1 MKETNRRNTV
11 GALIFSVFLTAMEGT
26 VVATAMPTIAGT
38 LGGVEYYS
46 WIFAAFM
53 ISSSVMIPLYGKLAD
68 TLGRKPVL
76 LGGLTLFVI
85 ASLLCGLAQS
95 LPMLVMFRVLQG
107 LGAGALQPLGLT
119 ITGDLFKVEERGRI
133 AAIFG
138 AVWAT
143 AGVTGPMIGS
153 LIVEHL
159 SWHWIF
165 FINLPLGLLAGGIL
179 WVNYHE
185 EVERRPANLDLTGAM
200 LLAGAVV
207 LALLGADRVG
217 RGGEIWFLVSA
228 FCVVGFLIQEKR
240 APEPVIARELF
251 HRPLILFT
259 NLSNVIVGA
268 VLFTMISFLPLHVE
282 GVLRMNPMMAGACL
296 LPMGVCWPISSSFT
310 GRLLKHFSLRTLA
323 VGGMAL
329 VVTATMV
336 IAATQVLEWNFW
348 FLPLG
353 MAFLGAGFGTFTTPL
368 LFAVQNSVEWNERGV
383 ATSLV
388 LFFRGVSGVV
398 AVGLLGAG
406 LAWLLRHSPG
416 MSVSVVEEMLGATHG
431 AHLPADVSHQ
441 AIRALHAS
449 LRHVFLFAFAAS
461 VVGFLYTLSMP
472 TARLRPGSS
481 APDASSVH

>member
-11 GALIFSVFLTAMEGT
+11 AALIFSVFLTAMEGT

-53 ISSSVMIPLYGKLAD
+53 IASSVMIPLYGKLAD

-76 LGGLTLFVI
+76 LGGLSLFVI
-85 ASLLCGLAQS
+85 ASVLCGLATS
-95 LPMLVMFRVLQG
+95 LPMLVVFRVLQG

-119 ITGDLFKVEERGRI
+119 ITGDLFHVEERGRV
-133 AAIFG
+133 AALFG

-143 AGVTGPMIGS
+143 AGVAGPMIGS

-179 WVNYHE
+179 WANYHE
-185 EVERRPANLDLTGAM
+185 SVERRPSNLDHMGAL
-200 LLAGAVV
+200 LLAAAVV
-207 LALLGADRVG
+207 LALVGADRVG
-217 RGGEIWFLVSA
+217 RGGTLWFLMSA
-228 FCVVGFLIQEKR
+228 ACTAGFLLQER
-240 APEPVIARELF
+240 WAPEPVIARELF

-282 GVLRMNPMMAGACL
+282 GVLRKGAVAAGVCL
-296 LPMGVCWPISSSFT
+296 LPMGVCWPVASSLT
-310 GRLLKHFSLRTLA
+310 GRLLRRFSLKQLA

-329 VVTATMV
+329 VVTGTLL
-336 IAATQVLEWNFW
+336 IASTQA
-348 FLPLG
+348 FLAHYLLLALG
-353 MAFLGAGFGTFTTPL
+353 MGCLGAGFGFFTTPL
-368 LFAVQNSVEWNERGV
+368 LFAVQNSVSWSERGV

-388 LFFRGVSGVV
+388 LFFRGVSGVI
-398 AVGLLGAG
+398 AVGLLGAA
-406 LAWLLRHSPG
+406 LSWLLRHYPG
-416 MSVSVVEEMLGATHG
+416 LSVAMVEEMLGATHG
-431 AHLPADVSHQ
+431 IHLPPDVASL
-441 AIRALHAS
+441 AMGALHES
-449 LRHVFLFAFAAS
+449 LRHVFVFAFAAS

-472 TARLRPGSS
+472 QARLRPE
-481 APDASSVH
+481 